1 MGQFI
6 EKLERISPLIGKQ
19 KFFDTVQLTKFFWKS
34 MQEYKLHENLSIIGP
49 DDKIDIIVPSYTND
63 KFTQLSL
70 TKAGECACVTYS
82 KKFDNIG
89 ITLKIFVD
97 ENNKIKS
104 ILATDNDRSDRPVL
118 DVFYG
123 NGFVRLFHIVI
134 PREELSE
141 TLFQFNTIDSTDLS
155 FLVELA

>member
-6 EKLERISPLIGKQ
+6 EKLERISPLIGKHN
-19 KFFDTVQLTKFFWKS
+19 FYETVQRTRCYWKS
-34 MQEYKLHENLSIIGP
+34 MQEYNLHENLAILGEG
-49 DDKIDIIVPSYTND
+49 DKIDIIVPSYTND

-70 TKAGECACVTYS
+70 TKAGECACVTYCPTY
-82 KKFDNIG
+82 G
-89 ITLKIFVD
+89 GVTLKIFID

-104 ILATDNDRSDRPVL
+104 ILATDNDMDGRPVL

-141 TLFQFNTIDSTDLS
+141 TLFQFNTIDSSDLS
-155 FLVELA
+155 FLEDFA